1 MDNTNDFA
9 VGYAVGDNAANRNCG
24 YGNGMF
30 GADGGFFW
38 IFALLLLP
46 MMTNGGLWGNN
57 GRGQAVTEAGLCNAM
72 NFNNLENAVG
82 RLSDQQSAIAR
93 QTDNAICNLG
103 YETLRNFNSLEQQLA
118 ACCCGIEKAILENRY
133 LAAQNTSAIL
143 QGQKDST
150 REIIDWLCG
159 QENRN
164 LRDENMRNFISSQ
177 FCGVVRYPSQTT
189 YSTDCNPFFGGR
201 CGYGDGCGRC
211 CNNGNI

>member
-1 MDNTNDFA
+1 MDSSNDFA
-9 VGYAVGDNAANRNCG
+9 VGYAVGDNAANRNC

-118 ACCCGIEKAILENRY
+118 ACCCGIEKLVLENRY
-133 LAAQNTSAIL
+133 LAEKNAADTNATIIAQVQSV
-143 QGQKDST
+143 KDL
-150 REIIDWLCG
+150 LCQ
-159 QENRN
+159 QEAARKDARIWQLELNQA
-164 LRDENMRNFISSQ
+164 M
-177 FCGVVRYPSQTT
+177 CGVVRYPLQTT
-189 YSTDCNPFFGGR
+189 YSTNCNPFFGG
-201 CGYGDGCGRC
+201 GYGCGDGCGRC
-211 CNNGNI
+211 CGSGNI

>member
-1 MDNTNDFA
+1 MDSSNDFA

-46 MMTNGGLWGNN
+46 MMTNGGLWGPN
-57 GRGQAVTEAGLCNAM
+57 GRGEAVTEAGLCNAM

-82 RLSDQQSAIAR
+82 RLSDQTQN
-93 QTDNAICNLG
+93 QTMTLSNGICNLG

-118 ACCCGIEKAILENRY
+118 SCCCGIEKALLENRY
-133 LAAQNTSAIL
+133 LSAQNTSAIL

-150 REIIDWLCG
+150 REIIDWMCNR
-159 QENRN
+159 ENQN
-164 LRDENMRNFISSQ
+164 LRDENMRNYINSM
-177 FCGVVRYPSQTT
+177 FCGVPRFQPGTVYGSIPV
-189 YSTDCNPFFGGR
+189 NPFWGNNCGGC
-201 CGYGDGCGRC
+201 CG
-211 CNNGNI
+211 NGNI

>member
-1 MDNTNDFA
+1 MDGSNDFA
-9 VGYAVGDNAANRNCG
+9 VGYAVGDNAANRNC

-30 GADGGFFW
+30 GGDGGFFW

-46 MMTNGGLWGNN
+46 MLNGGGFWGNN
-57 GRGQAVTEAGLCNAM
+57 RGNAVTEAGLCDAM

-82 RLSDQQSAIAR
+82 RLSDQQNAIAR

-133 LAAQNTSAIL
+133 LAAQNTSEIL
-143 QGQKDST
+143 QGQERGTQK
-150 REIIDWLCG
+150 IIDWLSN

-177 FCGVVRYPSQTT
+177 FCGVVRYPLQTT

-201 CGYGDGCGRC
+201 YGYGDGCGRC
-211 CNNGNI
+211 CGNGNI

>member
-1 MDNTNDFA
+1 MDSSNDFA

-72 NFNNLENAVG
+72 NFNNLENA
-82 RLSDQQSAIAR
+82 LSDQQAAIAR

-177 FCGVVRYPSQTT
+177 FCGVVRYPMQTT
-189 YSTDCNPFFGGR
+189 YATDCNPFFGGR
-201 CGYGDGCGRC
+201 YGYGDGCGRC
-211 CNNGNI
+211 CGNGNI

>member
-1 MDNTNDFA
+1 MDNSNDFA
-9 VGYAVGDNAANRNCG
+9 VGYAVGDNAANRNC

-46 MMTNGGLWGNN
+46 MMTNGGFWGNN
-57 GRGQAVTEAGLCNAM
+57 RGQAVTEAGLCDAM

-82 RLSDQQSAIAR
+82 RLNDQQNAIAR

-118 ACCCGIEKAILENRY
+118 ACCCNMEKAVLENRY

-150 REIIDWLCG
+150 REIIDWLCNR
-159 QENRN
+159 ENQN
-164 LRDENMRNFISSQ
+164 LRDENMRNYINSM
-177 FCGVVRYPSQTT
+177 FCGVPRFQPGTVYGSIPV
-189 YSTDCNPFFGGR
+189 NPFFG
-201 CGYGDGCGRC
+201 YGNDCGRC

>member
-1 MDNTNDFA
+1 MDSSNDFA
-9 VGYAVGDNAANRNCG
+9 VGYAVGDNAANRNC

-30 GADGGFFW
+30 GGDGGFFW

-46 MMTNGGLWGNN
+46 MLNGGGFWGNRN
-57 GRGQAVTEAGLCNAM
+57 GNPVTEAGLCDAM

-82 RLSDQQSAIAR
+82 RLSDQQNAIAR

-118 ACCCGIEKAILENRY
+118 SCCCGIEKAILENRY

-177 FCGVVRYPSQTT
+177 FCGVVRYPLQTT

-201 CGYGDGCGRC
+201 YGYGDGCGRC